1 MFRATVRYGRLRHLA
16 EVSPE
21 APETEP
27 PRVRD
32 RCVVRT
38 ERGLELGTVLAVRP
52 GGLATDRRAFVRRAS
67 AEDDAK
73 ARASSATE
81 ERARLVAREKAAKL
95 GLALDVL
102 GAELLHSG
110 DRLLV
115 HYQAED
121 RHDLRELARALQ
133 ADIGAKVEMRQLG
146 ARERARA
153 CGGTGVCGRT
163 LCCSTFLRDLEP
175 VTLRMAKVQGF
186 SLAPDAT
193 SGACGRL
200 KCCLRYENPLY
211 DEARSF
217 LPRKGMHVETRRA
230 AGEVVSVNVLTRQVT
245 VKTRDE
251 WFVTL
256 YAAEIAAA
264 KVSRPVVENEH
275 ENENENE
282 KKPKDSRWRGI
293 TERLNIFRRR
303 SKVDPD
309 QEKQS

>member
-16 EVSPE
+16 DVSPE
-21 APETEP
+21 TAEVEP

-32 RCVVRT
+32 RCIIRT
-38 ERGLELGTVLAVRP
+38 ERGLELGTVLVVRQGGAVP
-52 GGLATDRRAFVRRAS
+52 TERRAFLRRAG

-73 ARASSATE
+73 ERANAATE
-81 ERARLVAREKAAKL
+81 ERARLLAREKAAKL
-95 GLALDVL
+95 GLGITVL
-102 GAELLHSG
+102 GVELLHSG

-121 RHDLRELARALQ
+121 RQDLRELARLLQ
-133 ADIGAKVEMRQLG
+133 ADLGARVEMRQLG
-146 ARERARA
+146 ARDRARA
-153 CGGTGVCGRT
+153 ACGTGVCGRT

-217 LPRKGMHVETRRA
+217 MPRKGMHVETRRA
-230 AGEVVSVNVLTRQVT
+230 AGEVVAVNVLTRQVT

-251 WFVTL
+251 WLVTL
-256 YAAEIAAA
+256 YAAEIASA
-264 KVSRPVVENEH
+264 KVTRVEQEPGQ
-275 ENENENE
+275 ENDQ
-282 KKPKDSRWRGI
+282 KPKDSRWRGI

-303 SKVDPD
+303 PGKVDPD
-309 QEKQS
+309 QEKPS